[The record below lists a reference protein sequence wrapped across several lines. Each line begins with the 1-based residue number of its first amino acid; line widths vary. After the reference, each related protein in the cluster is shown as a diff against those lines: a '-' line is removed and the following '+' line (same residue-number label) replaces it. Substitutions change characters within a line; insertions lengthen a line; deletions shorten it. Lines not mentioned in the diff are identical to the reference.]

1 MIYLVLAVV
10 CNSLLFLILKSFDR
24 FRINT
29 LQGIVVNYAVAGSL
43 GLLLSPVPFS
53 FAALETKTW
62 LWIPPIMGLLFI
74 SIFLLIARTAQTIGV
89 SVASVANKMS
99 VIIPVIVAI
108 LLYNDSTGFMKVAGI
123 VLALV
128 AVYFTSKKN
137 DGSSLGLRQ
146 LFLPLVVFLG
156 SGIIDA
162 LVNFAQQQSVS
173 TADSPLFIACCFLMA
188 FTGGVL
194 MVSYQ
199 LVRKQTTLQPRALL
213 AGIVLGVPNYFSIW
227 CIIEA
232 LESQLMESSML
243 YPVANMGIVVV
254 STLGAFLLFREKLSP
269 MNLLGIGISIAATL
283 LIMFS

>member
-1 MIYLVLAVV
+1 MIYLVLAVI

-43 GLLLSPVPFS
+43 GLLLSPVHFS

-199 LVRKQTTLQPRALL
+199 LLRKQTTLQPRALI

-232 LESQLMESSML
+232 LESNLMESSML

-254 STLGAFLLFREKLSP
+254 STLAAFFIFREKLSP
-269 MNLLGIGISIAATL
+269 MNLLGIGISIVATL

>member
-62 LWIPPIMGLLFI
+62 LWIPPIMGMLFI

-162 LVNFAQQQSVS
+162 LVNFAQQESVS

-199 LVRKQTTLQPRALL
+199 LIRKQTTLQPRALL

-254 STLGAFLLFREKLSP
+254 STLAAFLIFREKLSP
-269 MNLLGIGISIAATL
+269 MNLIGIGISIVATL

>member
-1 MIYLVLAVV
+1 MIYLVLAVF

-62 LWIPPIMGLLFI
+62 LWIPPIMGILFI

-137 DGSSLGLRQ
+137 DGTSFGIRQ
-146 LFLPLVVFLG
+146 LFLPLIVFLG

-188 FTGGVL
+188 FTGGLL

-199 LVRKQTTLQPRALL
+199 LLRKQTTLQPRALL

-269 MNLLGIGISIAATL
+269 MNLLGIGISIVATL

>member
-10 CNSLLFLILKSFDR
+10 CNSLLFLILKCFDQ

-29 LQGIVVNYAVAGSL
+29 LQGIVVNYAVAGTL
-43 GLLLSPVPFS
+43 GLLLSPVAFS
-53 FAALETKTW
+53 FTALSEKSW
-62 LWIPPIMGLLFI
+62 LWIPPVMGLLFI
-74 SIFLLIARTAQTIGV
+74 SIFRLLARTAQTIGV

-108 LLYNDSTGFMKVAGI
+108 LLYNDSTGFMKIAGI

-137 DGSSLGLRQ
+137 DGAALGLRQ

-162 LVNFAQQQSVS
+162 LVNFAQQQYVS
-173 TADSPLFIACCFLMA
+173 TTDSPLFIACCFLMA
-188 FTGGVL
+188 FVCGLL
-194 MVSYQ
+194 MVAYE
-199 LVRKQTTLQPRALL
+199 LLRKQTKLQARAI
-213 AGIVLGVPNYFSIW
+213 AGGIVLGVPNYFSIW
-227 CIIEA
+227 CLMEA
-232 LESQLMESSML
+232 LESKMMESSML

-254 STLGAFLLFREKLSP
+254 STLAAFFLFREKLSP
-269 MNLLGIGISIAATL
+269 MNLAGIGISIAATL

>member
-43 GLLLSPVPFS
+43 GLLLSPVHFS

-137 DGSSLGLRQ
+137 DGTSLGLRQ

-173 TADSPLFIACCFLMA
+173 TADSPLFIACCFFMA

-194 MVSYQ
+194 MVTYQ
-199 LVRKQTTLQPRALL
+199 LLRKQTTLQPRALI

-254 STLGAFLLFREKLSP
+254 STLGAFLIFREKLSP

>member
-1 MIYLVLAVV
+1 MIYLVLAVL

-43 GLLLSPVPFS
+43 GLLLSPVHFS

-199 LVRKQTTLQPRALL
+199 LLRKQTTLQPRALI

-232 LESQLMESSML
+232 LESNLMESSML

-254 STLGAFLLFREKLSP
+254 STLAAFFIFREKLSP
-269 MNLLGIGISIAATL
+269 MNLLGIGISIVATL

>member
-43 GLLLSPVPFS
+43 GLLLSPVHFS
-53 FAALETKTW
+53 FAALETKSW

-137 DGSSLGLRQ
+137 DGTSLGLRQ

-188 FTGGVL
+188 FTGGLL

-199 LVRKQTTLQPRALL
+199 LIRKQTTLQPRALI

-254 STLGAFLLFREKLSP
+254 STLGAFLIFREKLSP